1 MDPQESQGRARHG
14 RGVCTDAIYFPCL
27 HVKILQVRGKAVR
40 GGDDVNSGQSA
51 GVWIPVGTGVSTGSS
66 VVSGLAQLM
75 GRTLSR
81 HMGEMKEPDER
92 ATEN

>member
-1 MDPQESQGRARHG
+1 MKD
-14 RGVCTDAIYFPCL
+14 
-27 HVKILQVRGKAVR
+27 LQVRGKAAR
-40 GGDDVNSGQSA
+40 GGGDVDSGQSA

-66 VVSGLAQLM
+66 VVAGLAHVM

-81 HMGEMKEPDER
+81 HMGKDKRPDER